1 MRFGELDPYGHVNHA
16 VYLTYL
22 EVARTELLAAHG
34 LGLDVLL
41 ADGVQLVVVE
51 AQVRYRAAAVAG
63 DRLTVET
70 WVDEVRRASSRWR
83 QVIRRGDVVVVD
95 ATLRAAATDRDG
107 RPVPPPPRLAALLAE
122 LTRSDGAGP
131 A

>member
-41 ADGVQLVVVE
+41 ANGVQLVVVE

-83 QVIRRGDVVVVD
+83 QVIRRGDEVVVD
-95 ATLRAAATDRDG
+95 ATLRAAATDHHG
-107 RPVPPPPRLAALLAE
+107 RPVPPPPPLAALLAG
-122 LTRSDGAGP
+122 LTRP
-131 A
+131 ATT